1 MPLDVQALVQANKDK
16 RAVHDPILIAVV
28 QSVRQT
34 MLDCVWEDFRPSEAE
49 GIVAALGG
57 VQDAYFVDR
66 AYEAAEDVI
75 EAALDAA
82 YQKGAERMQEAATE
96 SVIEWKEGS
105 NGVVATPTGSV
116 TLQTWTA
123 TLDTVGVSV
132 REVVPGRY
140 CYELVPL
147 VYRTAEEAKAA
158 ALEAATRGASPSP
171 FRATHPVYIEKR

>member
-1 MPLDVQALVQANKDK
+1 MQTAIAHKELVGRID
-16 RAVHDPILIAVV
+16 
-28 QSVRQT
+28 
-34 MLDCVWEDFRPSEAE
+34 
-49 GIVAALGG
+49 AAL
-57 VQDAYFVDR
+57 AK
-66 AYEAAEDVI
+66 EP
-75 EAALDAA
+75 
-82 YQKGAERMQEAATE
+82 ATE

-105 NGVVATPTGSV
+105 NGVVATPTGSA

-158 ALEAATRGASPSP
+158 ALEAATRGASPGP